1 LGQPT
6 KEDNPI
12 LWEAKSM
19 ANVFLR
25 PDLKTAGGEISD
37 ILLNGRYVG
46 SLSLVF
52 REYDRV
58 SGAIQLEKPSLAFT
72 DKDDVLEY
80 LNDYIQALA
89 FSVEAEECTVSV
101 TYSPFD
107 RFIDPF
113 EETEVYQGQDSG
125 FYKDDEG
132 LDEEIYFDD
141 VDRDEFET
149 LDMDKEIYH
158 LVIVGEDR
166 RKVEYHIYD
175 DDQEWVAE
183 AMMHIQG
190 EDVAGE
196 VYWLFE
202 PTEEEIEDITELLV
216 SDFDEEDIDTFVINH
231 NFEDERIETI
241 DLTHAD
247 LLDYAI
253 EESPGNRRQETG
265 NFQSQ
270 EEEDYTVVLAR
281 DDEDMLT
288 YEIYK
293 QSHGGLPIGTATVDI
308 SQRLLTGFIDFRDP
322 ANPEDLDKIAA
333 LLMRELDKEKEYT
346 GINLTMLYQNEPV
359 DEMIIEC
366 EKVH

>member
-1 LGQPT
+1 
-6 KEDNPI
+6 
-12 LWEAKSM
+12 M

-25 PDLKTAGGEISD
+25 PDLKTAGGEMND

-58 SGAIQLEKPSLAFT
+58 SGAIQLERPSLASA
-72 DKDDVLEY
+72 DKEDVLEY
-80 LNDYIQALA
+80 LNDYIQAFA
-89 FSVEAEECTVSV
+89 SSVEAEECTVAV

-107 RFIDPF
+107 SFIDPF
-113 EETEVYQGQDSG
+113 DDNELYEVQDLALDQ
-125 FYKDDEG
+125 DDEG
-132 LDEEIYFDD
+132 LDEDISFDD
-141 VDRDEFET
+141 VNRDEFET
-149 LDMDKEIYH
+149 LDMEKEKYH
-158 LVIVGEDR
+158 LVIVGEGR
-166 RKVEYHIYD
+166 RKVEYHIHD
-175 DDQEWVAE
+175 EDEEWVAE

-190 EDVAGE
+190 EDVVGE

-216 SDFDEEDIDTFVINH
+216 SDFNQDDIDTFVINH

-241 DLTHAD
+241 DLTHTD
-247 LLDYAI
+247 LLDQTI
-253 EESPGNRRQETG
+253 EASPGKRKQSVNRI
-265 NFQSQ
+265 QSQ

-288 YEIYK
+288 YEIYE
-293 QSHGGLPIGTATVDI
+293 QSHGGLPVGTATVDI

-322 ANPEDLDKIAA
+322 ANSNDLDKIAA

-346 GINLTMLYQNEPV
+346 GINLTMLYQNEPI
-359 DEMIIEC
+359 DEMTIEC
-366 EKVH
+366 EQVH

>member
-1 LGQPT
+1 MGQPT
-6 KEDNPI
+6 KEDNPL
-12 LWEAKSM
+12 LWEASSM

-58 SGAIQLEKPSLAFT
+58 SGAIQLEKPSLPST
-72 DKDDVLEY
+72 DKDEVLEY
-80 LNDYIQALA
+80 LYQHIQAFA
-89 FSVEAEECTVSV
+89 SSVEAEECTVAV
-101 TYSPFD
+101 TYSSFD
-107 RFIDPF
+107 SFIDPF
-113 EETEVYQGQDSG
+113 EDSEMYQVQNLSLDQ
-125 FYKDDEG
+125 DDEG
-132 LDEEIYFDD
+132 LDEDIYFDD
-141 VDRDEFET
+141 VNQDEFET
-149 LDMDKEIYH
+149 MDMVKENYH
-158 LVIVGEDR
+158 LVIVGEGR
-166 RKVEYHIYD
+166 RKVEYHVYD

-183 AMMHIQG
+183 AMMHIKG
-190 EDVAGE
+190 EDVVGE

-216 SDFDEEDIDTFVINH
+216 SDFNEEDIDTFVINH

-241 DLTHAD
+241 DLTHSD
-247 LLDYAI
+247 LLDQAI
-253 EESPGNRRQETG
+253 EQVPGKRRQAI
-265 NFQSQ
+265 NRIQSQ

-288 YEIYK
+288 YEIYE
-293 QSHGGLPIGTATVDI
+293 QSHGGLPVGTATVDI
-308 SQRLLTGFIDFRDP
+308 SQRLLTGFIEFHDP
-322 ANPEDLDKIAA
+322 ANSNDLDKIAA

-366 EKVH
+366 EQVH